1 MKKII
6 ILALLILGTISCEDF
21 EGWNIDQKHPGEVSG
36 SFLVTTA
43 QRELAQRMWSI
54 SVNYNIF
61 GMYAQ
66 HWTETTYNDEAN
78 YDLVNRNIGG
88 NFWNLIYTQVL
99 ANLTEAK
106 KIIADDAVL
115 SAQAK
120 ANQTAVIEIM
130 MIYTWQIMVDAYGYI
145 PYSQA
150 LLGIENLVP
159 AYDDDETIYMALLNR
174 LDTALNTLEQ
184 GGSSFGGADLIY
196 HGDVSKWMKFGNTL
210 MLRMA
215 VRMGYYNASTAS
227 EWAAKAVAG
236 GPIDGPGS
244 NAEFP
249 FESNPVNANPMWVSL
264 VQSGRSDFVVANTF
278 VDVISPLNDPRAPIF
293 MDDNIVP
300 YIGGPYG
307 DNNSFNSYT
316 HIGDVFHVETMP
328 GILATYDETEF
339 LMAEAIELGLIDG
352 DAEAHYNNAVTASI
366 EYWYGLS
373 GWSGAAAAAADYL
386 AQGSVAYDA
395 AHWDQSIGVQKWI
408 SLFGRGFEAWA
419 SWKNLDYP
427 EMNRPAVSELPVPRR
442 YIYPNTESAI
452 NTTNY
457 EAASSAMGGD
467 ALDSRVFWD
476 VHGQGN

>member
-21 EGWNIDQKHPGEVSG
+21 EGWNIDEKHPGQVSG
-36 SFLVTTA
+36 SYLVTTA

-88 NFWNLIYTQVL
+88 NFWNNIYLQVL
-99 ANLTEAK
+99 SNLSEAK
-106 KIIADDAVL
+106 KIIADDTIMT
-115 SAQAK
+115 AQTK
-120 ANQTAVIEIM
+120 ANQIAVIEIM
-130 MIYTWQIMVDAYGYI
+130 EVYTWQILVDTYGNI

-150 LLGIENLVP
+150 LQGLDNLVP
-159 AYDDDETIYMALLNR
+159 AYDDDEAIYDDLYNR
-174 LDTALNTLEQ
+174 LNSALNTLSQ
-184 GGSSFGGADLIY
+184 GGSSLGAADLIY
-196 HGDVSKWMKFGNTL
+196 HGDVSKWMEFGYTT

-215 VRMGYYNASTAS
+215 VRVGYSDSAKGS

-236 GPIDGPGS
+236 GPIHAASS

-278 VDVISPLNDPRAPIF
+278 VDVISPLNDPRASVF

-300 YIGGPYG
+300 YVGGPYG
-307 DNNSFNSYT
+307 DNNSFNNYT

-328 GILATYDETEF
+328 GILATYDETMF
-339 LMAEAIELGLIDG
+339 LMAEAAALGLIAG
-352 DAEAHYNNAVTASI
+352 DAEMYYNEAVTASI
-366 EYWYGLS
+366 VYWTGS
-373 GWSGAAAAAADYL
+373 DAGAADYL
-386 AQGSVAYDA
+386 AQASVKYDA
-395 AHWDQSIGVQKWI
+395 AHWNESIGVQKWI

-452 NTTNY
+452 NTSNY

-476 VHGQGN
+476 NTGEGN